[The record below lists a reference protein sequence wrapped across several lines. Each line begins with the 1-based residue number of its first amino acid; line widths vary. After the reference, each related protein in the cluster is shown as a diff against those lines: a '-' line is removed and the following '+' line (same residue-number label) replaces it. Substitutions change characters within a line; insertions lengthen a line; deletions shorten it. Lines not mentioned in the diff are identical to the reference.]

1 MDFGDVSE
9 RVALRERLQCKPFE
23 WYLKTIFP
31 ERHVPLRYEAFG
43 MVRLAYVTCLERFVF
58 FDLVFVLYFVI
69 HVAVFMYCTCM
80 SLLV

>member
-1 MDFGDVSE
+1 MFVFSMFNHRLCTENLNVAFLTQVDFGDVSE

-43 MVRLAYVTCLERFVF
+43 MVRLACVRAESIL
-58 FDLVFVLYFVI
+58 
-69 HVAVFMYCTCM
+69 
-80 SLLV
+80 

>member
-43 MVRLAYVTCLERFVF
+43 MVRLACVRAESIL
-58 FDLVFVLYFVI
+58 
-69 HVAVFMYCTCM
+69 
-80 SLLV
+80 